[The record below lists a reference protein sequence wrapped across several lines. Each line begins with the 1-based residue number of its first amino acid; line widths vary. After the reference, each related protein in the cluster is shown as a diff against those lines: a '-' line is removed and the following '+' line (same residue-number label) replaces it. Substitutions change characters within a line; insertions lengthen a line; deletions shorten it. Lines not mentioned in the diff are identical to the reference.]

1 MRRRTHALEAE
12 IRALDEGR
20 AFVDRARFRKIE
32 VTGVDAGTW
41 LNDLVTAG
49 VEGLSAGE
57 ARPSLLLTPT
67 GRIRADF
74 HVVRTGAGYL
84 LLQDPSQP
92 RAVDDLLSPY
102 VLSSDV
108 RLLDVT
114 DRLALFSLPGR
125 TEIPDDLTASRP
137 ATLGDGAD
145 VVAPSSEAG
154 AARAALAASLVEA
167 GEEAVEIWRVRRG
180 VARFPVDVDEDS
192 LPAEAGLEPAID
204 LAKGCFLGQE
214 SVAKVRNLGHP
225 PRVVLAL
232 RAEGP
237 VGPGEPVVTGGQEVG
252 RVTSAAPAP
261 DGMALLARVRWEARS
276 EALTTV
282 AGEPLRPA
290 RMPQR

>member
-1 MRRRTHALEAE
+1 
-12 IRALDEGR
+12 
-20 AFVDRARFRKIE
+20 
-32 VTGVDAGTW
+32 
-41 LNDLVTAG
+41 
-49 VEGLSAGE
+49 
-57 ARPSLLLTPT
+57 
-67 GRIRADF
+67 
-74 HVVRTGAGYL
+74 
-84 LLQDPSQP
+84 
-92 RAVDDLLSPY
+92 
-102 VLSSDV
+102 
-108 RLLDVT
+108 
-114 DRLALFSLPGR
+114 
-125 TEIPDDLTASRP
+125 
-137 ATLGDGAD
+137 
-145 VVAPSSEAG
+145 
-154 AARAALAASLVEA
+154 
-167 GEEAVEIWRVRRG
+167 VRRG

-237 VGPGEPVVTGGQEVG
+237 VGPGEPVVTGGREVG

>member
-1 MRRRTHALEAE
+1 MGRRTHALEAE
-12 IRALDEGR
+12 VRALDEGR
-20 AFVDRARFRKIE
+20 AFVDRAPFRKVE
-32 VTGVDAGTW
+32 VTGVDAVAW

-57 ARPSLLLTPT
+57 ARRSLLLTPT

-125 TEIPDDLTASRP
+125 MEIPDDLTASRP
-137 ATLGDGAD
+137 AMLGDGAD
-145 VVAPSSEAG
+145 VVVTSSEAG
-154 AARAALAASLVEA
+154 AARAALAAALVEA
-167 GEEAVEIWRVRRG
+167 GEEAVEVWRVRRG

-192 LPAEAGLEPAID
+192 LPAEAGLEPVVD
-204 LAKGCFLGQE
+204 LTKGCFLGQE
-214 SVAKVRNLGHP
+214 SVAKVWNLGHP

-237 VGPGEPVVTGGQEVG
+237 VAPGEPVVTGGREVG

-290 RMPQR
+290 RMPRP